1 MHKISSGINSLDR
14 LIDSF
19 YTGDNV
25 VWEVGAGTAYDIF
38 IQHFIRQSLDDGQ
51 KIIYIS
57 FNSSPQ
63 SILKKIEHSCK
74 NDLNDAFVSCLTLID
89 CFTSGKGKNDS
100 TFLKFYENTKNINII
115 RIENPKD
122 IDEFAMTLNYIEDN
136 LSTGVRYVFDSL
148 TGMQDLWGDESST
161 YKFFTYMCPRL
172 YDLDTVAYWI
182 LEKDA
187 HSQKF
192 KANLRHITQV
202 VFDLYERRDR
212 LYIKALKLAGRQNR
226 ELFKPHPYEINN
238 DNVLIMHSRKEAA
251 ADIGGRLKELRISL
265 GMSQKDLADKVDV
278 TPSFISQVENNQI
291 SPSLNSF
298 LQICHALGVNPG
310 QLMEDKKKDGASW
323 LFKKEAVFSKPAYA
337 GNGVRIYNIVTGEK
351 LSARVIAAH
360 PMTALDRQFL
370 FNRYP
375 EFIHVL
381 RGKIS
386 VKINSSY
393 NELQTGDSI
402 FLKESLPVDLKNN
415 ADEEAELL
423 VVSA

>member
-25 VWEVGAGTAYDIF
+25 VWEVGAGTAYEIF
-38 IQHFIRQSLDDGQ
+38 IQNFIKQSLDDGQ
-51 KIIYIS
+51 RIIYIS

-74 NDLNDAFVSCLTLID
+74 NNINDAFISCFTLID

-100 TFLKFYENTKNINII
+100 TFLKFYENIKNINVI

-122 IDEFAMTLNYIEDN
+122 IDEFTTTLNSIEDN

-148 TGMQDLWGDESST
+148 TGMQDLWGDENIT

-212 LYIKALKLAGRQNR
+212 LYIKALKLAGRQSR
-226 ELFKPHPYEINN
+226 EPFNPHLYEINN
-238 DNVLIMHSRKEAA
+238 DNVLITYSRKEATA
-251 ADIGGRLKELRISL
+251 GIGSRLKELRASL
-265 GMSQKDLADKVDV
+265 GMNQKDLADRVNL

-310 QLMEDKKKDGASW
+310 QLMEDKRIDGW
-323 LFKKEAVFSKPAYA
+323 LFKKETVFSNPVFSSNSVK
-337 GNGVRIYNIVTGEK
+337 IYNIVSSEK
-351 LSARVIAAH
+351 LSARVIAVH
-360 PMTALDRQFL
+360 PMTVLDRQFL
-370 FNRYP
+370 FLKYP
-375 EFIHVL
+375 VFMHVIK
-381 RGKIS
+381 GKIS
-386 VKINSSY
+386 VKINGSD
-393 NELQTGDSI
+393 NDLQTRDSI
-402 FLKESLPVDLKNN
+402 FFKESLPIDLKNN
-415 ADEEAELL
+415 VNEEVELL